1 MDCPSAVSCEF
12 NSSAVVQQ
20 RDWVVKDTK
29 CSPKRLPLAAAEIL
43 LSSMSRRT
51 RLLDITAYLM
61 SVLGGGEQCCS
72 GYLWRKFC
80 PDDRRTQHKW
90 KICCLLI
97 FAGKLG
103 MEKLFRF
110 AQTWGG

>member
-1 MDCPSAVSCEF
+1 M
-12 NSSAVVQQ
+12 QQ
-20 RDWVVKDTK
+20 CDWVATDTE
-29 CSPKRLPLAAAEIL
+29 CSLKRLPLAAAEIL

-80 PDDRRTQHKW
+80 PDDRTQHKW
-90 KICCLLI
+90 KMCCLLI

-103 MEKLFRF
+103 MEKLLRF